1 MKVLILGS
9 GSFAGQALFSEY
21 LKRDIE
27 VFGIN
32 RSEVKNKYQWPWID
46 KYFDQINERWFIY
59 SLTRSL
65 DEMIEKIKI
74 INPEI
79 IVDFMGQGMVA
90 PSWKDPELWYRTNI
104 SNKAKLLNSF
114 LNIKSLKKYIRIST
128 PEVYGSDS
136 NYINENANFN
146 PSTPYAVSH
155 TAIDMHLRCLYKQY
169 GFPFLIGRFANF
181 YGIGQ
186 QLYRIVPRIFLSCK
200 TKIPFILDGKGESKR
215 SFIYSNDFIN
225 AIDKLCNYREVGEEF
240 NFSSNEEVSI
250 LSLFERIC
258 SLTNTDK
265 EEILNFG
272 PERPG
277 KDMFYRLDISKSK
290 NILNWEPNFFLNQG
304 LNDVNN
310 WINKNY
316 KELSEMSWEYS
327 HKD

>member
-136 NYINENANFN
+136 NYINETANFN

-316 KELSEMSWEYS
+316 KELSEMSWEYL

>member
-1 MKVLILGS
+1 MRVLILGS

-21 LKRDIE
+21 LAKDIE

-32 RSEVKNKYQWPWID
+32 RSEPKDKYLWPWID
-46 KYFDQINERWFIY
+46 KYSDEVNKKWFTY

-65 DEMIEKIKI
+65 DEMIEKIKFL
-74 INPEI
+74 NPEI

-90 PSWKDPELWYRTNI
+90 QSWKDPELWYRTNI
-104 SNKAKLLNSF
+104 ANKAKLINSF
-114 LNIKSLKKYIRIST
+114 INIKNLKKYIRIST

-136 NYINENANFN
+136 NYVNETTHFN

-155 TAIDMHLRCLYKQY
+155 AAIDLHLRCLYKQY

-186 QLYRIVPRIFLSCK
+186 QLYRIIPRIFLSCK
-200 TKIPFILDGKGESKR
+200 TKLPFILDGKGESKR
-215 SFIYSNDFIN
+215 SFIYTNDFIN
-225 AIDKLCNYREVGEEF
+225 AIDKLCHYQGLGEEF
-240 NFSSNEEVSI
+240 SFSSNEEVSI

-258 SLTNTDK
+258 KLTNTNK

-290 NILNWEPNFFLNQG
+290 NKLNWEPKFFLNQG
-304 LNDVNN
+304 LKEVNI
-310 WINKNY
+310 WINKNH
-316 KELSEMSWEYS
+316 KELSEMSWKYL

>member
-21 LKRDIE
+21 LKRDIDI
-27 VFGIN
+27 FGIN
-32 RSEVKNKYQWPWID
+32 RSKPKDKYQWPWVD
-46 KYFDQINERWFIY
+46 KYYEQINKRWFTY
-59 SLTRSL
+59 SLTLSL
-65 DEMIEKIKI
+65 NEMIDKIKI
-74 INPEI
+74 LNPEV

-90 PSWKDPELWYRTNI
+90 QSWKNPELWYRTNI
-104 SNKAKLLNSF
+104 SNKAKLLNSL
-114 LNIKSLKKYIRIST
+114 LNIKNLKKYIRIST
-128 PEVYGSDS
+128 PEVYGSNS
-136 NYINENANFN
+136 NYVNESKSFN

-200 TKIPFILDGKGESKR
+200 TNLPFILDGKGESKR
-215 SFIYSNDFIN
+215 SFIYTNDFIT
-225 AIDKLCNYREVGEEF
+225 AIDKLCQYKGVGEEF

-258 SLTNTDK
+258 YLTDTDK
-265 EEILNFG
+265 NDILNFG

-290 NILNWEPNFFLNQG
+290 NILNWEPHFFLNQG
-304 LNDVNN
+304 LSEVNN
-310 WINKNY
+310 WINKNH
-316 KELSEMSWEYS
+316 KELSEMSWEYL

>member
-1 MKVLILGS
+1 MMFNKDNLELILEKYKGD
-9 GSFAGQALFSEY
+9 SFKA
-21 LKRDIE
+21 
-27 VFGIN
+27 
-32 RSEVKNKYQWPWID
+32 
-46 KYFDQINERWFIY
+46 
-59 SLTRSL
+59 TT
-65 DEMIEKIKI
+65 
-74 INPEI
+74 
-79 IVDFMGQGMVA
+79 
-90 PSWKDPELWYRTNI
+90 PS
-104 SNKAKLLNSF
+104 
-114 LNIKSLKKYIRIST
+114 
-128 PEVYGSDS
+128 
-136 NYINENANFN
+136 
-146 PSTPYAVSH
+146 
-155 TAIDMHLRCLYKQY
+155 
-169 GFPFLIGRFANF
+169 FPVCK
-181 YGIGQ
+181 GIG
-186 QLYRIVPRIFLSCK
+186 
-200 TKIPFILDGKGESKR
+200 
-215 SFIYSNDFIN
+215 YSEND